1 MEFSDF
7 TPLGFSD
14 LTSEEAFVVSV
25 FRHWQSNGSS
35 CREAESSLTDLLKN
49 DRLHPGLQMLFD
61 LFGIL
66 PERHR
71 RRTKNDSSVLA
82 PVEEALLNEIGAFN
96 TTPKQCVKTFQLIL
110 DEAGTTV
117 RPASEIPR
125 SGHDHLVEVIER
137 KAAKVFD
144 VLYPEFWGTLKY
156 QNQ

>member
-25 FRHWQSNGSS
+25 FRHWQSSGSN
-35 CREAESSLTDLLKN
+35 CRGAESSLTDLLKN
-49 DRLHPGLQMLFD
+49 DRLHHGLEVLFD
-61 LFGIL
+61 IFETL

-71 RRTKNDSSVLA
+71 RRAKNDSSVLA
-82 PVEEALLNEIGAFN
+82 PVEEALLTEIGAFD
-96 TTPKQCVKTFQLIL
+96 TKPKQSVKAFQLIL

-117 RPASEIPR
+117 RPASEISR
-125 SGHDHLVEVIER
+125 SGHDHLVEMIER

-144 VLYPEFWGTLKY
+144 VLYPDFWGTLRH